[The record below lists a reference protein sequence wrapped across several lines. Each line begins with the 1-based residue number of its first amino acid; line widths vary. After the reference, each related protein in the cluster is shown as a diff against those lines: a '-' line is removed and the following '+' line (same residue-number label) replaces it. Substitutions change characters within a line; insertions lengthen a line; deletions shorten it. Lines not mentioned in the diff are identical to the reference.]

1 MSTTQDNNP
10 FGHLPPDGTRF
21 THEGIECYATM
32 SAFSINGYLQLP
44 EGHPW
49 LDYDGSLENRPDI
62 DVHGGITYHAG
73 RVIGFDTNHIGDAW
87 HPQSDAMKRNPFYA
101 GISLQG
107 RVWKEPEVIEE
118 TKRLAE
124 QVVEAAA

>member
-10 FGHLPPDGTRF
+10 FNQLPPGGTRF
-21 THEGIECYATM
+21 THEGIDCYVTL
-32 SAFSINGYLQLP
+32 SLLSFNGYLQLP

-49 LDYDGSLENRPDI
+49 LDYEGSLEVHPDI

-73 RVIGFDTNHIGDAW
+73 RVVGFDTSHLGDAW
-87 HPQSDAMKRNPFYA
+87 HPKSEAAQHSPHYT
-101 GISLQG
+101 GLLSQG
-107 RVWKEPEVIEE
+107 HAWEESEVIEE